1 MKKIGICIGVLG
13 LMILIKV
20 LLDAANDHSDAAKKY
35 LDEKILG
42 LGSPKIDKVLNTRKE
57 DYL

>member
-1 MKKIGICIGVLG
+1 MQSEDMKQVY
-13 LMILIKV
+13 IKV
-20 LLDAANDHSDAAKKY
+20 LLDAANNHSEAAKKY
-35 LDEKILG
+35 LNDKILG